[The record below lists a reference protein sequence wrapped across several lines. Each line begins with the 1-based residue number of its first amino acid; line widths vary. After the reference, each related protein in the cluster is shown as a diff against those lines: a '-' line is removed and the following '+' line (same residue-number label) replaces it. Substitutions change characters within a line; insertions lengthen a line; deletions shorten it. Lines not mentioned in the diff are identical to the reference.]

1 MVCIYEECNLLD
13 KILILTLGTAYLIYI
28 YLNETTDISS
38 VISTKH
44 FLFVDITMAI
54 CGIYTEN
61 QTLIL

>member
-1 MVCIYEECNLLD
+1 MVSIYEECNLLD
-13 KILILTLGTAYLIYI
+13 KILILTLGTEYLVYI

-54 CGIYTEN
+54 CGLYTEN
-61 QTLIL
+61 QILIL